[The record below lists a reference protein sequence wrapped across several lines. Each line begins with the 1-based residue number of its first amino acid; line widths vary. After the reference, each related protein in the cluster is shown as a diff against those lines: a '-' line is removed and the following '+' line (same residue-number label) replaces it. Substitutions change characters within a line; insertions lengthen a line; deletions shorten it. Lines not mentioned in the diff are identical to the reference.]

1 MEPSEM
7 SSDQIERLRRYY
19 TKEEEFL
26 DEFSQVAS
34 VAAHLL
40 EDAWRPQYNCNDAT
54 RQQRQ
59 YFISSGELS
68 SLVFDGAAVYQTER
82 GFSSAQIVLRT
93 AKRR

>member
-19 TKEEEFL
+19 TTEEEFL
-26 DEFSQVAS
+26 DEYSQVAS